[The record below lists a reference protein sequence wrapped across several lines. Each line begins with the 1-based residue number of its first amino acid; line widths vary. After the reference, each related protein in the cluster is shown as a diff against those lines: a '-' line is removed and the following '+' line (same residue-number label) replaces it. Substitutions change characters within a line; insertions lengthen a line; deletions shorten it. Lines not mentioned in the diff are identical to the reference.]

1 MKKLQLLEAQENLEK
16 GYQQVDRW
24 LGIWEEEV
32 KRAQKEEDW
41 KDWGQRMEKA
51 VRKVRDRRE
60 SVRSP
65 KEDLK
70 GALEDY
76 IEVKL
81 IMEEMMDLAR
91 EVVGEERQI
100 S

>member
-1 MKKLQLLEAQENLEK
+1 MKRDQLIEAQENLEK

-32 KRAQKEEDW
+32 KRAQKEENW
-41 KDWGQRMEKA
+41 KEWGQRMEKA
-51 VRKVRDRRE
+51 LQKVRARRK

-65 KEDLK
+65 SEDLK
-70 GALEDY
+70 GALEDF

-91 EVVGEERQI
+91 EVLGEEKQI